1 MKSAPHYIHVKIK
14 ILADFLICISIPLI
28 TFDYTKFVSSILQ
41 KKGYTSCFNRGI
53 NKIKKTNFENLHF
66 TKRNLTLWWEI

>member
-41 KKGYTSCFNRGI
+41 KKGYTSCFIRGI
-53 NKIKKTNFENLHF
+53 NKIKKN
-66 TKRNLTLWWEI
+66 